1 MPDKLI
7 KRAGEILKQ
16 YENNKNVNIFP
27 DQISMNFEENNE
39 NNIKY
44 DIIKKKLEDINPL
57 EISPMEAF
65 NILFELKKDIE

>member
-1 MPDKLI
+1 MI

-16 YENNKNVNIFP
+16 YENNKNVNIVP

>member
-16 YENNKNVNIFP
+16 YENNKNVNIVP